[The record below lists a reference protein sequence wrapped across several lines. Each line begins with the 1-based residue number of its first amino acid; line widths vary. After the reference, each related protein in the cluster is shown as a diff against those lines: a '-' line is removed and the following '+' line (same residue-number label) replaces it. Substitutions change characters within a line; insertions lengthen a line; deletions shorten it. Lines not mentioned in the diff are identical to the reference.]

1 MRLVSS
7 VALVGLMAAIA
18 CAASLA
24 LGEGE
29 SVKGGIEIKALT
41 GNLAGHA
48 PAPSAAKPVT
58 AS

>member
-1 MRLVSS
+1 
-7 VALVGLMAAIA
+7 MAAIA

-29 SVKGGIEIKALT
+29 IVKGGIEVKALT
-41 GNLAGHA
+41 GSLAGHT

>member
-1 MRLVSS
+1 MRLISS

-29 SVKGGIEIKALT
+29 IVTGGIEVKALDAS
-41 GNLAGHA
+41 LARHI
-48 PAPSAAKPVT
+48 PIQSAAKQGA